1 MRRPIK
7 KFNYC
12 IQFVSGA
19 TLTVLMLMTVV
30 DIVIRKWLS
39 FNFRG
44 AFELTQIMLVIIVF
58 FGVAYAQ
65 DNGDHVVI
73 DFVYAFLPRGGKL
86 VFSAICS
93 ILNMLL
99 ALAMCWMVF
108 RYGMDLIP
116 RNATTST
123 LKIPWWPIVTIST
136 VGMIGYVMSI
146 AGDLIFIFM
155 EGKAFGD
162 DAG

>member
-1 MRRPIK
+1 MRQFIK
-7 KFNYC
+7 KFNHY
-12 IQFVSGA
+12 IQFVSGV
-19 TLTVLMLMTVV
+19 TLTALMFMTVA

-44 AFELTQIMLVIIVF
+44 AYELTQIMLVIIVF
-58 FGVAYAQ
+58 FGVAYAH

-73 DFVYAFLPRGGKL
+73 DFVYVLLPHKGKR

-108 RYGMDLIP
+108 RYGMALIP
-116 RNATTST
+116 RNAATST
-123 LKIPWWPIVTIST
+123 LKIPWWPIVTVST
-136 VGMIGYVMSI
+136 VGMIGYALSI
-146 AGDLIFIFM
+146 VGDLIFVFM
-155 EGKAFGD
+155 EGRALGD